1 MAHFATIDNSTN
13 KVIRV
18 EVVNNAVITDSD
30 GKEQEQLGIDFLEQ
44 IHGSEG
50 VTYKQTSYNHN
61 IRKNFATVGG
71 TYDADK
77 DAFIDPRPQRDGIVW
92 NSWVLNETT
101 CQWEAPIAYPTDGNP
116 YRWDEELYDSDT
128 FYDSNRTGWSEILES
143 RP

>member
-1 MAHFATIDNSTN
+1 MAHFATIDNTTN
-13 KVIRV
+13 NVIRV
-18 EVVNNAVITDSD
+18 EVINNAVITDSD

-44 IHGSEG
+44 IHGGGG
-50 VTYKQTSYNHN
+50 VTYKQTSYNNN

-77 DAFIDPRPQRDGIVW
+77 DAFIDPRPIRGNTVF

-101 CQWEAPIAYPTDGNP
+101 CQWEAPIAYPTDGKP
-116 YRWDEELYDSDT
+116 YRWDEELYDSYT

>member
-1 MAHFATIDNSTN
+1 MAHFATLDSNN
-13 KVIRV
+13 KVIAV
-18 EVVNNAVITDSD
+18 EVVNNVVITDSD

-77 DAFIDPRPQRDGIVW
+77 DAFIDPQPEWNGIVW
-92 NSWVLNETT
+92 DSWILNTST
-101 CQWEAPIAYPTDGNP
+101 CRWEAPYPYPTDDKP
-116 YRWDEELYDSDT
+116 YRWDE
-128 FYDSNRTGWSEILES
+128 SNIKWEEILPPEE
-143 RP
+143 